1 MKEDAL
7 VVSAGPSA
15 VGWKEIYKRILF
27 EKPIVV
33 CIKQSIELEGLDT
46 LCDIHFINPY
56 NLKKYKY
63 ITKPLVIFS
72 DSTDAPNVYN
82 KYDLRFLVKR
92 DPGPPLLSSTVAFS
106 GEFEKFELDKTGI
119 SRPWGP
125 GIMYESVFYTLQ
137 HMGVTKIETIGW
149 DIADKC
155 GKNTHYYDQRSLFRI
170 NDSGLRRILEKIRII
185 HI

>member
-1 MKEDAL
+1 MNHKIIKKIKHRLLSKKNPINILRNSFEGRTAL

-82 KYDLRFLVKR
+82 KYDLRFIVQR
-92 DPGPPLLSSTVAFS
+92 DPGPPFFLQLLLFQVNSKNLNWIRL
-106 GEFEKFELDKTGI
+106 EYLDHG
-119 SRPWGP
+119 
-125 GIMYESVFYTLQ
+125 
-137 HMGVTKIETIGW
+137 
-149 DIADKC
+149 
-155 GKNTHYYDQRSLFRI
+155 DQ
-170 NDSGLRRILEKIRII
+170 G
-185 HI
+185 